1 MSGSVADQ
9 TDTYMQKK
17 ANRFIFITLHKT
29 QFQVDKGKDINISS
43 DTLNLIKEK
52 VGNRLELTGIGK
64 DFLNR
69 TPTLQALIPT
79 IYKCDAT
86 NLNIFCMP
94 KDTISWVMQR
104 ATGWGKIFTN
114 YLSGFWF

>member
-1 MSGSVADQ
+1 M
-9 TDTYMQKK
+9 
-17 ANRFIFITLHKT
+17 
-29 QFQVDKGKDINISS
+29 DKGKDINISS

-86 NLNIFCMP
+86 NLNIFCMT
-94 KDTISWVMQR
+94 KDTISWEMQR

-114 YLSGFWF
+114 YLSGFWL